1 MAKAKFDF
9 KSIEV
14 PAAAQKPLYAGVGA
28 GDLAVTAV
36 KEYVADA
43 QKTVTDFNAK
53 KLRDSALSAAK
64 ARRSAVEARVAEL
77 QAEAKAIPTKVTTTV
92 NDNVATVTGTVLGT
106 YGDLAKRG
114 EAVVRGTKLPSTAT
128 IEVKVNETKPSAK
141 KAPVRKPA
149 SSTAVKPKPVAK
161 KAPAKKAP
169 AKKAAATK
177 SSREEDC
184 FSVGRDVHQHHLLG
198 QQGLKSTWGGRPPA
212 DLVLTGR
219 SFTPPGPRR

>member
-36 KEYVADA
+36 KEYVADVQKRVTGA
-43 QKTVTDFNAK
+43 QKDVETRVADVQKTVTGFDPKAV
-53 KLRDSALSAAK
+53 RATAVSAAK
-64 ARRSAVEARVAEL
+64 ARRAAVEARVAEL
-77 QAEAKAIPTKVTTTV
+77 QAEARSLPTKVQTTV
-92 NDNVATVTGTVLGT
+92 NDNVATVTGTVLDT

-128 IEVKVNETKPSAK
+128 VEVKVNETRPSAK

-149 SSTAVKPKPVAK
+149 TKPAAKPTAKKPTAT
-161 KAPAKKAP
+161 KAPAKKAT
-169 AKKAAATK
+169 AKKAPAAKTTASSTTATTK
-177 SSREEDC
+177 
-184 FSVGRDVHQHHLLG
+184 
-198 QQGLKSTWGGRPPA
+198 A
-212 DLVLTGR
+212 
-219 SFTPPGPRR
+219 

>member
-36 KEYVADA
+36 KEYVADVQKLVTSA
-43 QKTVTDFNAK
+43 QKDAQVRVADVQKTVTGFDPKAV
-53 KLRDSALSAAK
+53 RAQALSAAK
-64 ARRSAVEARVAEL
+64 ARRAAVEARVAEL
-77 QAEAKAIPTKVTTTV
+77 QAEAKGLPTKVQTTV
-92 NDNVATVTGTVLGT
+92 NDNVATVTGTVLET

-128 IEVKVNETKPSAK
+128 VEVKVNSTNPAAK

-149 SSTAVKPKPVAK
+149 TKPATKPTAKKATAK

-169 AKKAAATK
+169 AKKTAAKTTASTK
-177 SSREEDC
+177 
-184 FSVGRDVHQHHLLG
+184 
-198 QQGLKSTWGGRPPA
+198 A
-212 DLVLTGR
+212 
-219 SFTPPGPRR
+219 